1 MKRLMYILTLLLFA
15 ATVAAQE
22 PYVIDRVCQGIERTY
37 RIDGEA
43 GSSWQWM
50 LADAD
55 GNAIALSDPAG
66 TDFSDTNKDGNPIQ
80 GSEITID
87 WEVVPGT
94 YDLSVEQ
101 TSIHGC
107 IVHELG
113 QVEVYPN
120 AEADAGNPL
129 TVCVDDPIV
138 LTEAS
143 ATEYSS
149 LEWTSSGDGTFDDAT
164 LLNPSYT
171 AGEND
176 KQNGSVIL
184 TLTTQGL
191 LNNGT
196 CEPAVSTIEVTI
208 TDIQLTSNQTNV
220 SCYGDSDGTAT
231 VIPSQG
237 TEPYTYSWDD
247 PAGQT
252 TQTATGLAAGTYHV
266 TVTDDNNCQQTTE
279 VIITQPLEI
288 LLAIDQL
295 DVTCHGGSDGSATV
309 NITNGVAP
317 FTYLWNDPSAQT
329 TQTAMNLAAGDY
341 EVTVTDANGCE
352 EKSQVTIT
360 EPPADI
366 LATISSTNISC
377 FGANDGTATVS
388 ASDGVEPY
396 TYLWDDPAA
405 QTAKTA
411 TNLAAGTYT
420 VVVTDAKGCTTEAT
434 VTITE
439 PAELTATITGIDVL
453 CFGENSGSATA
464 TPAGG
469 TAPYTYQ
476 WDDPA
481 AQTTQT
487 ATNLVAGT
495 YSVIVTDNNG
505 CTVLQTI
512 IITEPVELTATV
524 TGVDVLCYGESTGSA
539 TITPTGG
546 TAPYTYL
553 WDDSAVQTTQ
563 TATNLAAGTYNVTIT
578 DDNNCTVSASVTIN
592 QPDEPIA
599 LTPSSSD
606 VDCYG
611 GDNGYASIVATGGT
625 PPYAY
630 LWDDLAAQTTSAI
643 NNLVAGDYTVT
654 VTDAN
659 NCTETAT
666 ITISQP
672 PVSVVASITTTPISC
687 FGANDG
693 TATVTASDGIEPYTY
708 LWDDPSAQ
716 TTQTATNLAAGTYTV
731 VVTDDKGCPAEATV
745 TITEPAE
752 LTATI
757 TGIDVLCFGEN
768 SGSATVTPTGGTAPY
783 TYQWDDP
790 AAQTT
795 QTATNLAAGTYSVI
809 VTDNNGCTVPQT
821 ITITEPVE
829 LTATA
834 TGADVLC
841 YGESTGSAT
850 VTPTG
855 GTAPYTYLW
864 DDPAAQTTQTATNLV
879 AGTYNVTVT
888 DDNNCTISASV
899 TISQPDEPIALT
911 PSSSDVDCYGG
922 NNGSASIVATGG
934 TPPYAYLWDDPAA
947 QTNSTI
953 NNLVAGDYTVTV
965 TDANNCQETATIT
978 ISQPPVSVIASA
990 TATPVTCFGDNN
1002 GTATV
1007 TASDGIEPY
1016 TYLWDDPSA
1025 QTTQTATNLAAGTY
1039 TVVVTDDKGCPAE
1052 ATVTITEPAE
1062 LTATIT
1068 KFEVL
1073 CFGENSGSATVTPT
1087 GGTAPYTY
1095 QWDDPAA
1102 QTTQTAT
1109 NLAAG
1114 TYSVIVTDNNGC
1126 TVLQTITITEPVELT
1141 ATAAGVDVLCYG
1153 ESTGSATAT
1162 PTGGTAPYTYLWDD
1176 PAAQTT
1182 QTATNLVAGI
1192 YNVTVTDDN
1201 NCTIS
1206 ASVTISQPDE
1216 PIALTPSS
1224 SDVDCYGGDNGSA
1237 SIVATGGTPP
1247 YGYLWDDPAA
1257 QTTSAINNLVAG
1269 DYTVTVTDAN
1279 NCKETATITIS
1290 QPPVSVIASATATPV
1305 TCFGDN
1311 NGTATVTASNGV
1323 EPYTYQWD
1331 DPLAQTTQ
1339 TATNLTAGTYTVIV
1353 TDVKGCQ
1360 TTATTTVDSPDE
1372 ITVTISVTDAICFG
1386 ETTGS
1391 ATVYASGGTAPYSY
1405 LWNDPAAQTTQTAS
1419 GLTAGDYQVTV
1430 IDANDCRTQTSI
1442 RLYPPPNL
1450 VITNPLAI
1458 CEPDLVDI
1466 TAPSVTAGSTIPATA
1481 VISYWLD
1488 SGTSQPLS
1496 QSDAE
1501 QISVGATYYI
1511 RVDVGNDCYDV
1522 KPVEVTIYPEPDLI
1536 IQDPTAVCEPD
1547 VIDLT
1552 ASEITPG
1559 LDPALV
1565 KTYWHDQAVT
1575 NEISEPTTISVE
1587 GTYYI
1592 QVESADGCKNI
1603 EPVQVII
1610 NKPDALS
1617 FNLQTQLCVNSTP
1630 PALPTT
1636 SVGGIT
1642 GSWNKAT
1649 ISTDQT
1655 GFFTYVFT
1663 PDPGQC
1669 AVENTVTVEIT
1680 DEIVPI
1686 FDPMGPYC
1694 LGTTPPALP
1703 TVSNNNITGSW
1714 SPAVISTDQLGTDTY
1729 IFTPDPGQCA
1739 TSTTIDITIE
1749 QSLSLDAT
1757 PMNIDC
1763 KGDNS
1768 GSIQLTVT
1776 GGSGSYSYAWSNGA
1790 TTRNIANLYAGT
1802 YQVTVVDQISG
1813 CENDISVTVSEPNLN
1828 DNEDPTLT
1836 APPAVHTQCSTN
1848 WPAPYT
1854 TYSEFEAAGGYA
1866 TDNLGYDVSTFEYV
1880 SEQRT
1885 QSGQSITLE
1894 RIYRI
1899 RDYCGNPATAVQVFQ
1914 SKDDIPPEA
1923 ICNSIE
1929 ISVDENGQY
1938 QLTNVDI
1945 REIAQGSYDN
1955 CTSFDDLVL
1964 DFSPM
1969 IFDCEMVGKT
1979 ATGTLTVSDLSGN
1992 VSTCEAT
1999 IIILDTFAPEITCQ
2013 SVTLYLDE
2021 NGQAN
2026 LGVDDVLIGVD
2037 DNCGIDNITL
2047 SQTEFFC
2054 EDVGTQTEVITVTD
2068 IHDLSAS
2075 CEFTVT
2081 VVDTIKPRVTCHD
2094 LEVLLDR
2101 SEQFTL
2107 TYDLIS
2113 SDIWDECG
2121 VERIEISKDLLTC
2134 ADIGLNPITITVY
2147 DVNGN
2152 ANECTSNVTVIADNQ
2167 QPVATNDVDT
2177 TIMNIST
2184 TIAVLDNDYDPD
2196 GSIIPSSITITKNP
2210 AHGSLQIN
2218 SDNTITYTP
2227 NNQYTGP
2234 DEFTYQICDD
2244 GVPCETKCDEATVS
2258 LTILVPNVAPVATVD
2273 QFAGGCYTIFGSLLY
2288 NDYDPNG
2295 DQIIINTTPTLE
2307 PSQGVVTI
2315 FADGTFRYEFERGDA
2330 FIDSFRYQICDDNP
2344 YPLCSETTVY
2354 ITIFADADCDGIAD
2368 HIDIDDDNDGI
2379 IDVVEGDR
2387 TVDTDGDGIPDSLDI
2402 DADNDGI
2409 IDIIEAQEEN
2419 KYIPPSGIDNNE
2431 NGLDDIYEQGSQVGL
2446 DPTDTD
2452 GDGDPDYVDT
2462 DSDND
2467 NVPDYIEGYDIGAK
2481 GIAELV
2487 PEISDIDGD
2496 GLDDAYDN
2504 FLGGFNENDLDDPF
2518 GTNPHLQD
2526 FDNDGTRDWRDTDD
2540 DNDMIP
2546 TAHED
2551 LNNNNIYFD
2560 DDLDFDGH
2568 PEYLDYQGECTM
2580 FIPEGFSPNGDGIHD
2595 FFQIYCIDKYPNA
2608 KLLIFDRWGNKMYEH
2623 DKYGNLSYWGSFEKA
2638 WWDGS
2643 RTNEGAFSGEKLKP
2657 GNYLYVLVKGDGNT
2671 EKGFVMVSY

>member
-22 PYVIDRVCQGIERTY
+22 PYVIDQVCQGIERTY

-43 GSSWQWM
+43 GSSWKWM

-66 TDFSDTNKDGNPIQ
+66 TDFSDTDKDGNPIQ

-101 TSIHGC
+101 TSIHDC
-107 IVHELG
+107 KVHELG
-113 QVEVYPN
+113 QVEIYPN

-184 TLTTQGL
+184 TLTAQGL

-208 TDIQLTSNQTNV
+208 NPIPNLVINDPGPICEPETFKLSDPLITAGSETGLEFTYWKDIDATEQLQNYTDIATSGTYYIKGTNPTTGCYAIKPVTLTINPMPSLVITDPDPVCEPTTIDLTDPARTAGSEAGLDFTYWKDINATEQLLDYTAVATSGTYYIKGTNPTTGCYDIQKVNITINPQPELTITDPDPVCEPTTIDLTDPAIFAGSKVPASSDTTYWEDAMATIPLTNYTAIATSGTYFIKLQAPGGCSDIQPVNV
-220 SCYGDSDGTAT
+220 SINPRPGLIITDPDPVCEPETVDLSRPEVTAGSEPGMVLTYWEDAAASIPLDNYNNVTSSGSYYIKSTNPTTNCEIIELVEVTINPLPNLVIVNPDPVCEPET
-231 VIPSQG
+231 VDLSNPSI
-237 TEPYTYSWDD
+237 
-247 PAGQT
+247 T
-252 TQTATGLAAGTYHV
+252 TGSETGLLFTYWEDFDATLPLSNYQTINTSGNYYIKAENPTTGCYNVKEV
-266 TVTDDNNCQQTTE
+266 TVVINPQPALILNDPQE
-279 VIITQPLEI
+279 VCAPNIVDLSDPSVTQGSAVGIALSYWEDIDATQPLDNYN
-288 LLAIDQL
+288 AI
-295 DVTCHGGSDGSATV
+295 TV
-309 NITNGVAP
+309 N
-317 FTYLWNDPSAQT
+317 
-329 TQTAMNLAAGDY
+329 
-341 EVTVTDANGCE
+341 
-352 EKSQVTIT
+352 
-360 EPPADI
+360 
-366 LATISSTNISC
+366 
-377 FGANDGTATVS
+377 
-388 ASDGVEPY
+388 
-396 TYLWDDPAA
+396 
-405 QTAKTA
+405 
-411 TNLAAGTYT
+411 GTYYIKG
-420 VVVTDAKGCTTEAT
+420 TDPTTGCYD
-434 VTITE
+434 IK
-439 PAELTATITGIDVL
+439 P
-453 CFGENSGSATA
+453 
-464 TPAGG
+464 
-469 TAPYTYQ
+469 
-476 WDDPA
+476 
-481 AQTTQT
+481 
-487 ATNLVAGT
+487 
-495 YSVIVTDNNG
+495 
-505 CTVLQTI
+505 
-512 IITEPVELTATV
+512 
-524 TGVDVLCYGESTGSA
+524 
-539 TITPTGG
+539 
-546 TAPYTYL
+546 
-553 WDDSAVQTTQ
+553 
-563 TATNLAAGTYNVTIT
+563 
-578 DDNNCTVSASVTIN
+578 
-592 QPDEPIA
+592 
-599 LTPSSSD
+599 
-606 VDCYG
+606 
-611 GDNGYASIVATGGT
+611 
-625 PPYAY
+625 
-630 LWDDLAAQTTSAI
+630 
-643 NNLVAGDYTVT
+643 
-654 VTDAN
+654 
-659 NCTETAT
+659 
-666 ITISQP
+666 
-672 PVSVVASITTTPISC
+672 
-687 FGANDG
+687 
-693 TATVTASDGIEPYTY
+693 
-708 LWDDPSAQ
+708 
-716 TTQTATNLAAGTYTV
+716 
-731 VVTDDKGCPAEATV
+731 
-745 TITEPAE
+745 
-752 LTATI
+752 
-757 TGIDVLCFGEN
+757 
-768 SGSATVTPTGGTAPY
+768 
-783 TYQWDDP
+783 
-790 AAQTT
+790 
-795 QTATNLAAGTYSVI
+795 
-809 VTDNNGCTVPQT
+809 
-821 ITITEPVE
+821 
-829 LTATA
+829 
-834 TGADVLC
+834 
-841 YGESTGSAT
+841 
-850 VTPTG
+850 
-855 GTAPYTYLW
+855 
-864 DDPAAQTTQTATNLV
+864 
-879 AGTYNVTVT
+879 
-888 DDNNCTISASV
+888 
-899 TISQPDEPIALT
+899 
-911 PSSSDVDCYGG
+911 
-922 NNGSASIVATGG
+922 
-934 TPPYAYLWDDPAA
+934 
-947 QTNSTI
+947 
-953 NNLVAGDYTVTV
+953 
-965 TDANNCQETATIT
+965 
-978 ISQPPVSVIASA
+978 
-990 TATPVTCFGDNN
+990 
-1002 GTATV
+1002 
-1007 TASDGIEPY
+1007 
-1016 TYLWDDPSA
+1016 
-1025 QTTQTATNLAAGTY
+1025 
-1039 TVVVTDDKGCPAE
+1039 
-1052 ATVTITEPAE
+1052 
-1062 LTATIT
+1062 
-1068 KFEVL
+1068 
-1073 CFGENSGSATVTPT
+1073 
-1087 GGTAPYTY
+1087 
-1095 QWDDPAA
+1095 
-1102 QTTQTAT
+1102 
-1109 NLAAG
+1109 
-1114 TYSVIVTDNNGC
+1114 
-1126 TVLQTITITEPVELT
+1126 
-1141 ATAAGVDVLCYG
+1141 
-1153 ESTGSATAT
+1153 
-1162 PTGGTAPYTYLWDD
+1162 
-1176 PAAQTT
+1176 
-1182 QTATNLVAGI
+1182 
-1192 YNVTVTDDN
+1192 
-1201 NCTIS
+1201 
-1206 ASVTISQPDE
+1206 
-1216 PIALTPSS
+1216 
-1224 SDVDCYGGDNGSA
+1224 
-1237 SIVATGGTPP
+1237 
-1247 YGYLWDDPAA
+1247 
-1257 QTTSAINNLVAG
+1257 
-1269 DYTVTVTDAN
+1269 
-1279 NCKETATITIS
+1279 
-1290 QPPVSVIASATATPV
+1290 
-1305 TCFGDN
+1305 
-1311 NGTATVTASNGV
+1311 
-1323 EPYTYQWD
+1323 
-1331 DPLAQTTQ
+1331 
-1339 TATNLTAGTYTVIV
+1339 
-1353 TDVKGCQ
+1353 
-1360 TTATTTVDSPDE
+1360 
-1372 ITVTISVTDAICFG
+1372 ITVTIYPIPNLVIVDPDPVCEPTTIDLTDPARTAGSDAGLDFSYWKDINATEQLLDYTAVAVSGTYYIKGTNPTTGCYDIQEVNITINPQPELTITDPDPVCEPATIDLTDPAILTGSKVPASSDTTYWEDAMAAIPLTNYTAITTSGTYFIKLLAPGGCSDIQPVNVSINPRPGLVITNPDPVCEPETVDLSLPEVTAGSEPGMVLTYWEDAKATIPLDNYNNVTSSGSYYIKSNNPTTGCEIVKLVEVIVSPQPELFISNPAPVCEPTTVDITLPSITAGSIIPSPPTISYWMDSDTTISIDNPTEIAVDGTYYIKVQAPGGCFDVKPVIVTITPLPGLVITNPDPVCEPSTVDLSLPEVTAGSEPGMVLTYWEDAAATIPLDNYNNVTSSGSYFIKSTNPTTNCTSIEKVEVTINSTPNLVISDPPAVCEPATVDLTDELITIGSDPNLTFSYWQDADASIPLDNYSAISESGIYYIMGEDQITGCSDIAAVNVLINEQPQLVITNPPAVCEPGKVDLTDPTIRSGSTIPPSSIINYWKDAAASIPVSSPENISSTGTYYIEIVAGSNCSEIKPVEVIVNPRPQLVITDPPVVCEPKTIDLSNPTITQGSNTDLPLTYWLDQNATTPLTNYDAINKSG
-1386 ETTGS
+1386 TYYIK
-1391 ATVYASGGTAPYSY
+1391 ATQ
-1405 LWNDPAAQTTQTAS
+1405 N
-1419 GLTAGDYQVTV
+1419 GLCPIIKPVNVV
-1430 IDANDCRTQTSI
+1430 ISK
-1442 RLYPPPNL
+1442 PPNL
-1450 VITNPLAI
+1450 VTTNPLAI
-1458 CEPDLVDI
+1458 CEPGTVDI

-1488 SGTSQPLS
+1488 SNTSQPLS

-1565 KTYWHDQAVT
+1565 KTYWHDQAAT
-1575 NEISEPTTISVE
+1575 NEISDPTTISVE

-1617 FNLQTQLCVNSTP
+1617 FNLHTQLCVNSTP

-1642 GSWNKAT
+1642 GSWNPAT

-1655 GFFTYVFT
+1655 GFFDYVFT

-1714 SPAVISTDQLGTDTY
+1714 SPAVISTDHLGTDTY

-1739 TSTTIDITIE
+1739 TSTTINITIE

-1885 QSGQSITLE
+1885 QSGQSIRLE

-1899 RDYCGNPATAVQVFQ
+1899 RDYCGNPATAIQVFQ

-1938 QLTNVDI
+1938 QLTDI
-1945 REIAQGSYDN
+1945 DVQEIAQGSYDN
-1955 CTSFDDLVL
+1955 CTSFDDLVFN
-1964 DFSPM
+1964 FSPLM
-1969 IFDCEMVGKT
+1969 FDCEMVGTT
-1979 ATGTLTVSDLSGN
+1979 ATGTLTVTDLSGN

-1999 IIILDTFAPEITCQ
+1999 IIILDTFAPDITCQ

-2026 LGVDDVLIGVD
+2026 LGVDDVLTGVD
-2037 DNCGIDNITL
+2037 DNCGIDNISL

-2054 EDVGTQTEVITVTD
+2054 EDVGTQPEVITVTD
-2068 IHDLSAS
+2068 IHGLSAS
-2075 CEFTVT
+2075 CEFNVT

-2134 ADIGLNPITITVY
+2134 ADIGLNPVTITVY

-2152 ANECTSNVTVIADNQ
+2152 SNECTSNVTVIADNQ

-2258 LTILVPNVAPVATVD
+2258 LTVLVPNVAPVATVD

-2354 ITIFADADCDGIAD
+2354 ITIFADADCDGVAD

-2379 IDVVEGDR
+2379 IDIVEGDR
-2387 TVDTDGDGIPDSLDI
+2387 AVDTDGDGIPDSLDI

-2431 NGLDDIYEQGSQVGL
+2431 NGLDDIYEQGSQLGL

-2643 RTNEGAFSGEKLKP
+2643 RTNEGAFSGDKLKP